1 MEAIFPF
8 FFMVLYGIGILI
20 CAVALIYFIV
30 QRIEKKGNEGFEER
44 DW

>member
-1 MEAIFPF
+1 METIFPVF
-8 FFMVLYGIGILI
+8 FFLLYGIGILV
-20 CAVALIYFIV
+20 CVVALIYFII